1 MTPQIALLLSILMLG
16 IVMFWWERV
25 SPDVTALGILLAL
38 VITRLLPM
46 ESAFTGFG
54 SHTVILILGLLI
66 LTAALRRTGVVDVVG
81 RVMMRHAGQHPVQIL
96 FLLMVAAGILSALMS
111 NTAATA
117 FFLPIVFSVA
127 QRTGIGPSRLLMPLA
142 FASILSSSI
151 TLVSTSTN
159 VVVSGM
165 MREQGMEPMGLFE
178 LTPVGIPIALAGL
191 VYMLVV
197 GRYLVPSRPNEG
209 DAVERFGLRPYL
221 TEIVVTPNSA
231 LSGKTLEQAKIGASL
246 GLTVLQV
253 VRDKHVFLQP
263 AADTMLLDRD
273 VLLVEGSQED
283 ILRVKDIAGV
293 EIKADVRLS
302 DPELEKHDLALVE
315 AILLPGSPLID
326 RTLKGYRFRERFG
339 LQVLG
344 LNHRGVKVV
353 RKMSEVPLRVGDVL
367 LLQGRRE
374 VIARMRDERAFQIL
388 GRMELMETLRPNR
401 SRAPVAIGAFVGA
414 LTLAALDIMPLA
426 VAGMLGVVIVFAT
439 RCISPAEAYAIV
451 EWRVIVMIASL
462 LGLGTAMQATGT
474 AEYLAG
480 LIVTGLGDA
489 GPRWLLAGFFVLT
502 VLLTQ
507 PMSNQA
513 AAIVVLPVALQAAVL
528 SDLNPRQFAMM
539 IAIAASCSYLTP
551 LEPSCAMVYGPG
563 GYRFR
568 DFVRVGAPLTILIF
582 AIALYLVPRLWP

>member
-1 MTPQIALLLSILMLG
+1 MTPEIILLLSILTLG
-16 IVMFWWERV
+16 IAMFWWERV
-25 SPDVTALGILLAL
+25 SPDVTALGILLVL
-38 VITRLLPM
+38 VVTRILPA
-46 ESAFTGFG
+46 ETAFAGFG

-66 LTAALRRTGVVDVVG
+66 MTAALQRTGVVDVVG
-81 RVMMRHAGQHPVQIL
+81 RAMMRRAGQHPVR
-96 FLLMVAAGILSALMS
+96 FLLLLMIAAGTMSAFMS

-117 FFLPIVFSVA
+117 FFLPIVFSAA
-127 QRTGIGPSRLLMPLA
+127 QRSKTGPSRLLMPLA

-165 MREQGMEPMGLFE
+165 MRQHGLEPMGLFE
-178 LTPVGIPIALAGL
+178 LTPVGIPIALAGI
-191 VYMLVV
+191 VYMLVI
-197 GRYLVPSRPNEG
+197 GRRLVPSRETAG
-209 DAVERFGLRPYL
+209 DLSERFGLRPYL
-221 TEIVVTPNSA
+221 SELLVTPGSA
-231 LSGKTLEQAKIGASL
+231 LAGRTLEQAKIGESM
-246 GLTVLQV
+246 GLTVLHV
-253 VRDKHVFLQP
+253 VRDKNVFIHP
-263 AADTMLLDRD
+263 AADTVLQDGD
-273 VLLVEGSQED
+273 VLVVEGTQED

-302 DPELEKHDLALVE
+302 DPDLQKQDIALVE
-315 AILLPGSPLID
+315 AIVLPGSPLIG

-344 LNHRGVKVV
+344 LNQRGVNVV
-353 RKMSEVPLRVGDVL
+353 SKMSRIPLRVGDVL

-374 VIARMRDERAFQIL
+374 VLARMRDERAFQIL
-388 GRMELMETLRPNR
+388 GRLELMETLRPNR
-401 SRAPVAIGAFVGA
+401 SRAPIVVGAFVVA
-414 LTLAALDIMPLA
+414 LALAAFDVLPLA
-426 VAGMLGVVIVFAT
+426 VSVMIGVVVVFAT
-439 RCISPAEAYAIV
+439 RCISPAEAYATV
-451 EWRVIVMIASL
+451 EWRVIVMIAAL
-462 LGLGTAMQATGT
+462 LGLGTAMVETGT

-480 LIVTGLGDA
+480 IVVDLLGGAGL
-489 GPRWLLAGFFVLT
+489 RWLLAGFFLLT

-513 AAIVVLPVALQAAVL
+513 AAIVILPVALQAAVL
-528 SDLNPRQFAMM
+528 TDLNPRPFAMM

-568 DFVRVGAPLTILIF
+568 DFIRVGAPLTILIF